1 MKTTLTMKKKA
12 SLTNGAKRI
21 MPDAKENMSRKDAHS
36 CMDNA
41 ILTLTIPI
49 FSLLV
54 LDYFNL
60 NNFGYETVIVILNNV
75 AFFWWKN

>member
-1 MKTTLTMKKKA
+1 MKTTLMMKKRA
-12 SLTNGAKRI
+12 SLTNGEKRTT
-21 MPDAKENMSRKDAHS
+21 PDDTGNTNRKDVNY

-41 ILTLTIPI
+41 IWMLTLPI
-49 FSLLV
+49 FSLLA

-75 AFFWWKN
+75 AFFWWKH